1 VSEILSQ
8 WSGVVHP
15 VNGPWIVRIGGI
27 AVVGAGRQK
36 QQVASLHRVGLTAD
50 VQERPALG
58 TVDQK
63 IVVMV
68 LPVHVMAHGAP
79 IVAERQRVKIPGERM
94 ARQQSDDW
102 FRHDVANAVF
112 GHRPL

>member
-1 VSEILSQ
+1 M
-8 WSGVVHP
+8 HP
-15 VNGPWIVRIGGI
+15 VNGPRIVRVGSVTVIG
-27 AVVGAGRQK
+27 ARRQK
-36 QQVASLHRVGLTAD
+36 QKVASLHRVGLTAD

-79 IVAERQRVKIPGERM
+79 IVAERQRVKVPGERM

-112 GHRPL
+112 RHRPL